1 MGRKALLR
9 RKALLGSI
17 DLLRSIAL
25 LRLWRKTGIGNLEI
39 LIGFIESNP
48 AKNPV
53 NKTYGKENDEEGT
66 YTDNPTLSSINS
78 IITIITVVIVIAIVR
93 IRLGPVDSNV
103 GCSQT
108 NNTTNQTK
116 ESYEANNGDVDKGWQ
131 DESMSLLTE
140 SSHDQGAEHDVDD
153 VEIRHT

>member
-1 MGRKALLR
+1 M
-9 RKALLGSI
+9 
-17 DLLRSIAL
+17 RSIAL

-39 LIGFIESNP
+39 LIGFVESNP

-53 NKTYGKENDEEGT
+53 NKTYGKDNDEEGT
-66 YTDNPTLSSINS
+66 NNGNPTLSSINS
-78 IITIITVVIVIAIVR
+78 IILSSIITIVIVIVIVR
-93 IRLGPVDSNV
+93 IRLGTVDSNV

-116 ESYEANNGDVDKGWQ
+116 ESYEANNGDVDEGWQ

-140 SSHDQGAEHDVDD
+140 SCHDQSTEHDVND
-153 VEIRHT
+153 VEIRHAEGER

>member
-1 MGRKALLR
+1 M
-9 RKALLGSI
+9 
-17 DLLRSIAL
+17 

-39 LIGFIESNP
+39 LIGFVESNP

-53 NKTYGKENDEEGT
+53 NKTYGKDNDEEGT
-66 YTDNPTLSSINS
+66 NTSNPTLSSI
-78 IITIITVVIVIAIVR
+78 ITIITIGIITIGIVIVIVR

-116 ESYEANNGDVDKGWQ
+116 ESYEANNGDVDEGWQ

-140 SSHDQGAEHDVDD
+140 SCHDQSTEHDVND
-153 VEIRHT
+153 VEIRHAEGER

>member
-1 MGRKALLR
+1 M
-9 RKALLGSI
+9 
-17 DLLRSIAL
+17 
-25 LRLWRKTGIGNLEI
+25 
-39 LIGFIESNP
+39 F
-48 AKNPV
+48 
-53 NKTYGKENDEEGT
+53 
-66 YTDNPTLSSINS
+66 
-78 IITIITVVIVIAIVR
+78 VVIVVTIV
-93 IRLGPVDSNV
+93 IVIVMVGLGLGPVDGNV
-103 GCSQT
+103 GSSQT